1 MIRKNTSAL
10 MRFFLSLGLDSWAW
24 AVRRLYVPVLK
35 SDLVLEV
42 GSGGNPYARSNV
54 LLDAYES
61 TRERHWVPLTADRPT
76 VLGFV
81 ENLPFKDK
89 AFDFVIASHVLEHSL
104 DPEKFISELQRVAKA
119 GYIEVP
125 DALMERL
132 NPYKDHRLEITVR
145 NERLVITNK
154 EGWIHDAEVVEL
166 YEASVKKYLT
176 TELIPRRPFA
186 FHVRFFWENT
196 INYQILNPNV
206 RATWSPPQQIRSAN
220 VHSLKN
226 RIHNIVLWISKLIL
240 TQAARNKKLN
250 IFAILRCIHCGD
262 GTLEGESIVAKC
274 KKCGVIY
281 PIRGKVVVM
290 SEGRPPDNKSVT

>member
-1 MIRKNTSAL
+1 MVRKNNSAL
-10 MRFFLSLGLDSWAW
+10 MRFFLLLGLDSWAW

-35 SDLVLEV
+35 NDLVLEV

-89 AFDFVIASHVLEHSL
+89 AFDFIIASHVLEHSL
-104 DPEKFISELQRVAKA
+104 EPEKFISELQRVAKA

-125 DALMERL
+125 DAIMERL

-186 FHVRFFWENT
+186 FHVRFFWDNT
-196 INYQILNPNV
+196 IDYQILNPDV
-206 RATWSPPQQIRSAN
+206 RATWSPPQQIRSTN
-220 VHSLKN
+220 VYSLKN
-226 RIHNIVLWISKLIL
+226 RIHNIVLWISRLIL

-262 GTLEGESIVAKC
+262 GTLERASSIAKC

-281 PIRGKVVVM
+281 PIRGKVIAM
-290 SEGRPPDNKSVT
+290 NEGRPLDNQSVT